1 MVRQNFL
8 LIVFI
13 LILAAIVFIWYQ
25 FFIATAPEDAAT
37 TATDEFETTLQD
49 LRRLNNLEID
59 TEILQNPVFGAL
71 ESSPESTTTSIRTGR
86 ENPFLPF

>member
-8 LIVFI
+8 LIVLI
-13 LILAAIVFIWYQ
+13 LILAALAFVWYQ
-25 FFIATAPEDAAT
+25 FFILTAPEETT
-37 TATDEFETTLQD
+37 TAVTDEFEAALQD

-71 ESSPESTTTSIRTGR
+71 ESSPESTTTSIRPGR

>member
-8 LIVFI
+8 LMILI
-13 LILAAIVFIWYQ
+13 LILAAIAFIWYQ
-25 FFIATAPEDAAT
+25 FLGIAGPEDTATAI
-37 TATDEFETTLQD
+37 TDEFETTLQD

-59 TEILQNPVFGAL
+59 TEILQNPVFKAL
-71 ESSPESTTTSIRTGR
+71 KSSPESTTTSIRTGR